1 MPSLLLPFW
10 PRTSP
15 KVKGPAGLSA
25 GIESA
30 RHRPDPVD
38 GGVSQ
43 DEEAAA
49 HRMVAS
55 LRLVLALAALIVL
68 RIDPPEPARN
78 VPITYFSLALYVVY
92 AAIVCLQASRYVSW
106 LEYSVRWQHWVD
118 LACFTALI
126 ASSSGAQSVFFF
138 GYIFTILVAAFQKGL
153 QAGLVVT
160 LMAALLFGSVGYLTS
175 EWGSLEVN
183 RVSLRLIFLV
193 VLGYMIS
200 YWGGFHFA
208 LTRRLRL
215 LKDVAAISNPRF
227 GVDRTIANVM
237 RRLRSFYDASACV
250 VLTTPSGS
258 ELVTVRRCT
267 AQSPAGAE
275 QPVNVPPATV
285 DGLLALD
292 PAEAVIYV
300 APQRSPG
307 TVADMREER
316 LRRISDTFNAPA
328 FITVPWQQPGHSAGR
343 LYLTSD
349 DGRLFESADVD
360 LLSQVINQISP
371 TLDNIRLVDRLA
383 TDAAEAERQRIARDL
398 HDSVVQ
404 PYIGIRLGLAAIRQ
418 KAVANK
424 DVITDVDH
432 LSEMISL
439 EIDDLRSYL
448 RGLKA
453 PTHSRG
459 AFVDAVARFAGRF
472 EEATG
477 IATSVDVGHAVALND
492 RLAAETFQMLVEG
505 LSNVRRH
512 TESRAISVR
521 LGAVEQ
527 RLRLEIEDRGTAG
540 RPFSEFVPRS
550 IAERA
555 HALGGTAS
563 VRPAAEYGSVVTV
576 EIPL

>member
-15 KVKGPAGLSA
+15 KVRGAAGLSA
-25 GIESA
+25 GTESA
-30 RHRPDPVD
+30 PQRPGQVD
-38 GGVSQ
+38 AGVSQ
-43 DEEAAA
+43 DEESGA
-49 HRMVAS
+49 HRMVA
-55 LRLVLALAALIVL
+55 RTRIVLALGALIIL
-68 RIDPPEPARN
+68 RIDPPEPVRSLAL
-78 VPITYFSLALYVVY
+78 TYFSLGLYAVY
-92 AAIVCLQASRYVSW
+92 AAIVCLQASRFVTW

-126 ASSSGAQSVFFF
+126 ASSSGAQSIFFF
-138 GYIFTILVAAFQKGL
+138 GYVFTILVAAFQKGL
-153 QAGLVVT
+153 QAGLAVT
-160 LMAALLFGSVGYLTS
+160 LVAALLFGSVGFITT
-175 EWGSLEVN
+175 EWGSFEGN

-193 VLGYMIS
+193 VLGHMIS

-227 GVDRTIANVM
+227 GVDRTMANVM
-237 RRLRSFYDASACV
+237 RRLRDFYDASACV
-250 VLTTPSGS
+250 VLTTPPGS

-267 AQSPAGAE
+267 AQNPLSAE
-275 QPVNVPPATV
+275 QPVNVPRATV
-285 DGLLALD
+285 DALLALD
-292 PAEAVIYV
+292 PGEAVIYEL
-300 APQRSPG
+300 PRRSPG
-307 TVADMREER
+307 AAKMPEGR
-316 LRRISDTFNAPA
+316 LRRISDTLSASTFVS
-328 FITVPWQQPGHSAGR
+328 VPWQQPGRTPGR

-349 DGRLFESADVD
+349 NRHVFELTDVD
-360 LLSQVINQISP
+360 LLQQVINQVSP

-418 KAVANK
+418 KALANK
-424 DVITDVDH
+424 EVITDVDH

-439 EIDDLRSYL
+439 EIDDLRNYL

-459 AFVDAVARFAGRF
+459 AFVDAVARFAARF
-472 EEATG
+472 EDATG
-477 IATSVDVGHAVALND
+477 IAMSVDVGHAVALND

-505 LSNVRRH
+505 VSNVRRH

-521 LGAVEQ
+521 LRAVGQ

-540 RPFSEFVPRS
+540 RAFAEFVPRS

-555 HALGGTAS
+555 VALGGSAS
-563 VRPAAEYGSVVTV
+563 VQPSAEQGSVVTV